1 MTRGSSTSCLS
12 TLIRASLPRSLLRLR
27 RHSVDGSSLPAAF
40 AVRLASNAAFCPS
53 TPRVCCAT
61 HLYASPTLMYTYC
74 TPSFRGGTTPGPQ
87 ARPNTCAPLA
97 YLSLWLL
104 TLQVRTGDS
113 WGCTR
118 RGLARSVR
126 SHRERFN
133 GTILELASL
142 RLGFRLSSR
151 AFRTM
156 CARPFSP
163 PPFALTAAQPSPPA
177 PLHMCRVQPKHPCIA
192 CRTHPARAVLVPR
205 PEHARTHAPP
215 CCPHVAGA
223 HVTGP
228 DWRPPGFYET
238 MLGCI
243 STCSLR
249 AFQRSHSRVRQPPS
263 RLSGFESGVQNQVR
277 PPVLTATL
285 YPDRGTAEPSCTPL
299 RVPRA
304 AQAPV
309 HRMPHPLSPGGPSSP
324 PRARAYPS
332 AALSPSRGRCIRFRS
347 GLATLGVRGDLLW
360 RDLYVRVSVVSTV
373 PCTSSVAA
381 VCRRELLSAVVFSL
395 VAGAWLMVARVC
407 YSSVYF

>member
-1 MTRGSSTSCLS
+1 MQPSSLGENSSRAHDSHLCPGKRRSRTRSEGHLQHGAGFWWLTRGSSTSCLS

-192 CRTHPARAVLVPR
+192 CRTP
-205 PEHARTHAPP
+205 
-215 CCPHVAGA
+215 
-223 HVTGP
+223 
-228 DWRPPGFYET
+228 
-238 MLGCI
+238 
-243 STCSLR
+243 
-249 AFQRSHSRVRQPPS
+249 
-263 RLSGFESGVQNQVR
+263 
-277 PPVLTATL
+277 
-285 YPDRGTAEPSCTPL
+285 
-299 RVPRA
+299 
-304 AQAPV
+304 
-309 HRMPHPLSPGGPSSP
+309 SPGGASSP
-324 PRARAYPS
+324 PRARAYPC
-332 AALSPSRGRCIRFRS
+332 ATLLPSRGRCTRYRS
-347 GLATLGVRGDLLW
+347 GPATSGVLW
-360 RDLYVRVSVVSTV
+360 DDAWLYQYVLIESVPTV
-373 PCTSSVAA
+373 PFSSSPA
-381 VCRRELLSAVVFSL
+381 
-395 VAGAWLMVARVC
+395 
-407 YSSVYF
+407 SV

>member
-192 CRTHPARAVLVPR
+192 CRTHSAQAARVPR
-205 PEHARTHAPP
+205 PEHAHTHRPP
-215 CCPHVAGA
+215 CRPHVAGA
-223 HVTGP
+223 HVSGP
-228 DWRPPGFYET
+228 GWRLPGCEKTFF
-238 MLGCI
+238 GAI
-243 STCSLR
+243 STCAPASS
-249 AFQRSHSRVRQPPS
+249 QRCHVRVRLLPC
-263 RLSGFESGVQNQVR
+263 VV
-277 PPVLTATL
+277 A
-285 YPDRGTAEPSCTPL
+285 SCCL
-299 RVPRA
+299 
-304 AQAPV
+304 
-309 HRMPHPLSPGGPSSP
+309 LWCL
-324 PRARAYPS
+324 
-332 AALSPSRGRCIRFRS
+332 ALWP
-347 GLATLGVRGDLLW
+347 VRG
-360 RDLYVRVSVVSTV
+360 
-373 PCTSSVAA
+373 
-381 VCRRELLSAVVFSL
+381 
-395 VAGAWLMVARVC
+395 
-407 YSSVYF
+407 

>member
-1 MTRGSSTSCLS
+1 MTRGSSTSCLL

-192 CRTHPARAVLVPR
+192 CRTHSAQAARVPR
-205 PEHARTHAPP
+205 PEHAHTHRPP
-215 CCPHVAGA
+215 CRPHVAGA
-223 HVTGP
+223 YVSGP
-228 DWRPPGFYET
+228 GWRLPECEET
-238 MLGCI
+238 FFGAI
-243 STCSLR
+243 STCAS
-249 AFQRSHSRVRQPPS
+249 ASSQRCHVRVRLLPCA
-263 RLSGFESGVQNQVR
+263 L
-277 PPVLTATL
+277 A
-285 YPDRGTAEPSCTPL
+285 SC
-299 RVPRA
+299 
-304 AQAPV
+304 
-309 HRMPHPLSPGGPSSP
+309 
-324 PRARAYPS
+324 
-332 AALSPSRGRCIRFRS
+332 C
-347 GLATLGVRGDLLW
+347 LL
-360 RDLYVRVSVVSTV
+360 
-373 PCTSSVAA
+373 
-381 VCRRELLSAVVFSL
+381 
-395 VAGAWLMVARVC
+395 
-407 YSSVYF
+407 